1 MMELASNGIFEK
13 IRKERN
19 GLASIHTAFGAFL
32 PGVSAH
38 YEFYKSIMLEQ
49 ELPLSRSEREFL
61 AWKTSEA
68 NQCPYC
74 IGHHKAAFTGIAVT
88 EISSERCAALEA
100 LARSITLEP
109 WKSASSVEGLK
120 KAGLSESELQHAVMV
135 VSYFNFA
142 NRCAHAM
149 GLELEPNF
157 ESTCN

>member
-1 MMELASNGIFEK
+1 MKAASAEIFEK

-19 GLASIHTAFGAFL
+19 GLASIHTAFGDFL

-38 YEFYKSIMLEQ
+38 YEFYKSIMLERD
-49 ELPLSRSEREFL
+49 LPLSRAEREFL

-74 IGHHKAAFTGIAVT
+74 IGHHQAAFSQSSAA
-88 EISSERCAALEA
+88 EISSDRAKAFED
-100 LARSITLEP
+100 LARSSSLEP
-109 WKSASSVEGLK
+109 WKSSAAVSALK
-120 KAGLSESELQHAVMV
+120 KAGLDEPELQHAVMV
-135 VSYFNFA
+135 VAYFNFA

-157 ESTCN
+157 ETTCD